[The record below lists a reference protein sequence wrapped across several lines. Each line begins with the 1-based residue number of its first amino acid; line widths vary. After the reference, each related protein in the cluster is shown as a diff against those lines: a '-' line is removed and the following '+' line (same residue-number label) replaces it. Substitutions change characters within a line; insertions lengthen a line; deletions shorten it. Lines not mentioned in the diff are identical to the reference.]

1 MKRVI
6 IACLL
11 ILSTLA
17 HDWTVATAETSIT
30 LIAVA
35 DNYPDSKYPKS
46 AYGTRPVL
54 YIGNSYD
61 REQDIWGYE
70 RIFVRFDLSGL
81 PKNHLIVQA
90 TLRLWQYYAPKSD
103 QIYEAYRVLGD
114 WDEVTQNWINQ
125 PPFSPARTSETIA
138 PARTEVAV
146 EWDLT
151 SDVKAWYAGEAHNYG
166 TMIKI
171 ATEERVRDASSGFWS
186 REYPVD
192 EWKPMLTVVLQSP
205 SEYAVAIEVAGLP
218 KTTLSEITVDGN
230 SSRPASPSRDQTI
243 IFDRGTVH
251 NITVS
256 KLVAGQTG
264 VRYMCEPNQIQVTTD
279 TAHVFTYITEYF
291 VKFLAEPSDMFAM
304 APAGWYKSGASLS
317 LNRTGPDQLNR
328 DPGVRLVF
336 DGWYVNGERLAVEP
350 RTLIVGDP
358 MVIEGRYRTEYYLTV
373 KSAIGKTDGSGW
385 YTKDSVATFS
395 VNSTQV
401 PADGVLGWL
410 GVTREFGQWIGS
422 PNLASHPTAPRSVV
436 TMREPTEVEALWVQG
451 WSPLSGGGVL
461 VLIVVA
467 VGIAAIVRARSHG
480 QSVSRRKRQGGQ
492 DMAVLDLEGGLA
504 IPVDRGPVCCT
515 SMPAIDVVVQLDYA
529 VSDGI
534 PL

>member
-1 MKRVI
+1 MKTVI

-11 ILSTLA
+11 ILSTLT
-17 HDWTVATAETSIT
+17 HDCMVATAQTSIT
-30 LIAVA
+30 LVAIA

-46 AYGTRPVL
+46 AYGTRSVL
-54 YIGNSYD
+54 YVGNSYD

-114 WDEVTQNWINQ
+114 WDEVTQNWIDQ
-125 PPFSPARTSETIA
+125 PPFSPAKTSETIA

-151 SDVKAWYAGEAHNYG
+151 SDVKAWYAGEAPNYG

-171 ATEERVRDASSGFWS
+171 ATEERVREASSGFWS
-186 REYPVD
+186 RECPVE
-192 EWKPMLTVVLQSP
+192 EWKPRLAVILQSP
-205 SEYAVAIEVAGLP
+205 SEYALTINVAGLP
-218 KTTLSEITVDGN
+218 KTTLSEIIVDGN
-230 SSRPASPSRDQTI
+230 SSRPASPSRDETI

-251 NITVS
+251 NITVNKS
-256 KLVAGQTG
+256 VAGPTG
-264 VRYMCEPNQIQVTTD
+264 TRYTCELNQIQVTTD
-279 TAHVFTYITEYF
+279 TTHVFTYTTEYF
-291 VKFLAEPSDMFAM
+291 VKFLAEPVDMFEM
-304 APAGWYKSGASLS
+304 APTEWYKSGTSLS
-317 LNRTGPDQLNR
+317 LNRTGPGQLSR
-328 DPGVRLVF
+328 GPGTRLIF
-336 DGWYVNGERLAVEP
+336 DGWYVNGQRLAAEP

-385 YTKDSVATFS
+385 YTKDSVTTFS
-395 VNSTQV
+395 VNSTHV
-401 PADGVLGWL
+401 PADGILGWL
-410 GVTREFGQWIGS
+410 GVTREFVRWIGS
-422 PNLASHPTAPRSVV
+422 PNLVSPPTVPQSVV
-436 TMREPTEVEALWVQG
+436 TMREPTEVEAVWTEG
-451 WSPLSGGGVL
+451 WSPFSGGGVL

-467 VGIAAIVRARSHG
+467 VGIAALVRARSYG
-480 QSVSRRKRQGGQ
+480 QSVSRRKRQGSQ
-492 DMAVLDLEGGLA
+492 DMALLDLEGGLA
-504 IPVDRGPVCCT
+504 VPENRGPVCCC
-515 SMPAIDVVVQLDYA
+515 SMPAIDIVVQLDYA